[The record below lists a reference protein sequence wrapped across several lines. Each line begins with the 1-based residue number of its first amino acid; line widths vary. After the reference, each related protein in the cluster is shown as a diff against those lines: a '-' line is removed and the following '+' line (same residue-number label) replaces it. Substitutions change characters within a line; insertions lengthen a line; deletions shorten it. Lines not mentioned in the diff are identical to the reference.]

1 MVFAIGREDLGH
13 TEPRDAMRRIIGLF
27 VLDALEYSEQW
38 RAAAIARA
46 QLEQKWSECAAF
58 QVANG
63 EAEEN

>member
-1 MVFAIGREDLGH
+1 MITTDGERFRLTI
-13 TEPRDAMRRIIGLF
+13 PRIIGLF